1 MDLNPLK
8 NYPEWQERIRQAAKS
23 PPLPLDY
30 SAQVVEIFDQH
41 GLLAGS
47 IFGVPYQQVRTPHQI
62 TNFLAWVVDGE
73 LVVFISNGQIFLNR
87 VRGQQMLTSF
97 ADKNLQS
104 F

>member
-47 IFGVPYQQVRTPHQI
+47 IFGVSYQQSRMPHQI
-62 TNFLAWVVDGE
+62 ADFLAWVVDGE
-73 LVVFISNGQIFLNR
+73 LVVFISNGQILVNR

-97 ADKNLQS
+97 VDKNLQS
-104 F
+104 V